1 MARQTATEQGCI
13 AAVESGKSITI
24 QWEDGERV
32 CDSVDDDALD
42 HLRLLSCGDPLKRDI
57 SLLLFSFHQ

>member
-1 MARQTATEQGCI
+1 MATQTATEQGCI
-13 AAVESGKSITI
+13 VAAESGKSITI

-32 CDSVDDDALD
+32 CYSVDDDALD
-42 HLRLLSCGDPLKRDI
+42 PLRLLSCGDPLKRDI